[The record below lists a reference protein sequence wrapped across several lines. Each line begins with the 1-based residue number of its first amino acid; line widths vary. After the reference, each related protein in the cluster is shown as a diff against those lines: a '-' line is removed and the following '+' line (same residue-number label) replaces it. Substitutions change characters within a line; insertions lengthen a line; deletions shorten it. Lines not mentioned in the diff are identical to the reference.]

1 MHKNPWPMSA
11 CQYVLFMFPG
21 YLSSVGQA
29 LHFQSSAPR
38 TSAEDS
44 APSSPCVSSP
54 SQPVDCFFIS
64 SPPEGAQAGSVFVLS
79 VGRRKGK
86 GMRVKYKERR
96 EKAMNRGRKKR
107 RERQGRAT
115 ERYGRKRGR
124 TMKYR
129 ERQD

>member
-1 MHKNPWPMSA
+1 MHKNPWTMSA

-21 YLSSVGQA
+21 YLSSIGQA

-38 TSAEDS
+38 PSAEDS

-54 SQPVDCFFIS
+54 SQRVDCFFIS

-79 VGRRKGK
+79 VGRRKGE

-96 EKAMNRGRKKR
+96 EKAMN
-107 RERQGRAT
+107 
-115 ERYGRKRGR
+115 
-124 TMKYR
+124 
-129 ERQD
+129 